1 MSSTTFKEE
10 KKITLTTYS
19 RIPSLND
26 IRIKLENGQD
36 LAPEDL
42 KFIVDEISRIA
53 ENDIPHLK
61 TRLMELE
68 LERKRGAKSALLS
81 LTLMLWAL
89 TPIAFLSIPLI
100 GIACGLTAIFSTWC
114 YIKARK
120 NVI

>member
-1 MSSTTFKEE
+1 MSSTTFEEE
-10 KKITLTTYS
+10 KKITLTTYR
-19 RIPSLND
+19 RITSLSD
-26 IRIKLENGQD
+26 IRMKIESGQD
-36 LAPEDL
+36 LTPEDL
-42 KFIVDEISRIA
+42 MFLVDEISRIA

-61 TRLMELE
+61 ARLMELE
-68 LERKRGAKSALLS
+68 LERKRGAKSVLLG

-100 GIACGLTAIFSTWC
+100 GITCGLTAIFSTWC

>member
-1 MSSTTFKEE
+1 MS
-10 KKITLTTYS
+10 
-19 RIPSLND
+19 D

-42 KFIVDEISRIA
+42 KFLVDEISRIA
-53 ENDIPHLK
+53 ENDIPHLEG
-61 TRLMELE
+61 RLREVG
-68 LERKRGAKSALLS
+68 LERKRGAKSVLLS
-81 LTLMLWAL
+81 LTLMLWGL

-100 GIACGLTAIFSTWC
+100 GITCGLTAIFSTWC